1 MPLSPALLQTIENGV
16 RQLVATV
23 TDAITKMAASEE
35 HMLEVLRTNKADLER
50 ATTEAQ
56 AKLQGVLDQL
66 SAAKAEADKVRA
78 DAKAYADKTR
88 LEAEA
93 SAKDLIAQAKFRAT
107 TALRQLDA
115 A

>member
-1 MPLSPALLQTIENGV
+1 M
-16 RQLVATV
+16 
-23 TDAITKMAASEE
+23 
-35 HMLEVLRTNKADLER
+35 
-50 ATTEAQ
+50 
-56 AKLQGVLDQL
+56 QGVLDQL

-88 LEAEA
+88 LEADTA
-93 SAKDLIAQAKFRAT
+93 AKDIVAKAKFRAT